1 MNFSK
6 LSCIIGN
13 KSTGKTTYCKAAIKA
28 YMSSGKDRKVVII
41 DTYLSP
47 SYNEYAE
54 IKLYQLLLLQSGIV
68 RIVVPA
74 FEIDTILAFIID
86 NEINNIFIIIEDS
99 GKYFDNTVSDTQK
112 IYLRDV
118 KNKGRE
124 TLLVYHFFNDIPTR
138 LFKLCDRLI
147 LKKTADTL
155 KSVRERTTRPDVIE
169 AYNEV
174 LAHTNP
180 YFSKVIELT

>member
-1 MNFSK
+1 
-6 LSCIIGN
+6 
-13 KSTGKTTYCKAAIKA
+13 
-28 YMSSGKDRKVVII
+28 MSSGKDRKVVIV
-41 DTYLSP
+41 DTDLSP
-47 SYNEYAE
+47 SYSEYRVIE
-54 IKLYQLLLLQSGIV
+54 LYQLLLLKSGIV
-68 RIVVPA
+68 RIKIPA
-74 FEIDTILAFIID
+74 FEIDSIFSFMID
-86 NEINNIFIIIEDS
+86 NEINNLFILIEDA
-99 GKYFDNTVSDTQK
+99 GKYFDNTVSNTQK

-124 TLLVYHFFNDIPTR
+124 TLLVYHFFNDIPAR

-155 KSVRERTTRPDVIE
+155 KSVRERTTRPDVID